1 MFYFIVTSESLGYTS
16 TRGRTYFLKIQFIGA
31 GTEFNPWFRLPVIPA
46 MEGGDRQPQEAHWQ
60 ISQPSKNDQLSVQRE
75 PVSRQELE
83 QEIVRDSEDTLC
95 PALSSEREH
104 TCVCTTCTKC
114 VCIPLCVCVHYL
126 LEYKKLT
133 LCQHN

>member
-1 MFYFIVTSESLGYTS
+1 M
-16 TRGRTYFLKIQFIGA
+16 RGRMYFLKIQFV
-31 GTEFNPWFRLPVIPA
+31 EFNPWFRLPVIPA

-60 ISQPSKNDQLSVQRE
+60 ISQPSKNGQLLVQRE
-75 PVSRQELE
+75 PTSRQELE
-83 QEIVRDSEDTLC
+83 EGIVRDSKDTLC

-104 TCVCTTCTKC
+104 TCVCTTCTE
-114 VCIPLCVCVHYL
+114 CVCVHSL

>member
-1 MFYFIVTSESLGYTS
+1 MFYFRVTSQSLGYTS
-16 TRGRTYFLKIQFIGA
+16 MRGRTYFLKIQFV
-31 GTEFNPWFRLPVIPA
+31 EFNPWFRLPVIPA

-60 ISQPSKNDQLSVQRE
+60 ISQPSRNGQLLVQRE
-75 PVSRQELE
+75 PTSRQELDE
-83 QEIVRDSEDTLC
+83 GIVRDSEHTLC

-104 TCVCTTCTKC
+104 TCVCTTCTEC
-114 VCIPLCVCVHYL
+114 VCIPLCVYVCVHSL